1 MKVHVATTKRDASQF
16 RTIVLVDVL
25 RSSST
30 IITALGNGAK
40 SVVPFTNVLKA
51 VEAHRGARL
60 DTVLAGERHGITPK
74 RFNYNIS
81 PFEMSRENVSGK
93 TVLYS
98 SSNLTRI
105 LGRLRKRHVI
115 LIGGVINARAVAN
128 YLQSRH
134 RDVAI
139 VPCGTKL
146 GTAVED
152 LAGAGFI
159 ATSIRDAEFSD
170 DALAA
175 IGLTKAKGWQGLVKR
190 GRVANRLIELGFEKD
205 IDVCLAPNSSS
216 VVPLLVGNRIVD
228 LKQSSKLR

>member
-1 MKVHVATTKRDASQF
+1 LNVHVTSSTSDLRQTK
-16 RTIVLVDVL
+16 ILVLVDVL

-40 SVVPFTNVLKA
+40 SVIPFTNVLKA

-105 LGRLRKRHVI
+105 LGKLRKRHRVV
-115 LIGGVINARAVAN
+115 IGGVINARAVAN
-128 YLQSRH
+128 YLQAH
-134 RDVAI
+134 NQDVAI

-146 GTAVED
+146 GPAVED
-152 LAGAGFI
+152 LVGAGFI
-159 ATSIRDAEFSD
+159 AASIADAEFSD

-175 IGLTKAKGWQGLVKR
+175 IGLSRAKGLEDLVKR
-190 GRVANRLIELGFEKD
+190 GRVASRLIELGFEKD
-205 IDVCLAPNSSS
+205 IDFCLSPNSSQ
-216 VVPLLVGNRIVD
+216 VVPGLVGDKIVD
-228 LKQSSKLR
+228 VKRSGKLG